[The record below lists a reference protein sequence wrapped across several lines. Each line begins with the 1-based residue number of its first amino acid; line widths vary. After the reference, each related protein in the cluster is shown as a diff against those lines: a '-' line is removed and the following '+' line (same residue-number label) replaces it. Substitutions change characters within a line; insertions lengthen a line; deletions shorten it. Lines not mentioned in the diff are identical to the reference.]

1 MNAIIKMPMFYEEVK
16 NMKIL
21 AISGSPRKDGNT
33 VILLNE
39 ALKGAQQEG
48 AETELY
54 STSGKTIAPCD
65 ACISCRKTGRCH
77 IDDDMQEL
85 YPKLREADGIII
97 GTPIYHYTMAAQTKA
112 IIDRTFSLDHNQV
125 ALANKVGGVVVV
137 AASLGVLQ
145 AVKDLYFYFI
155 SMQMLPAN
163 FIAAYA
169 NAKGEAKNLE
179 KCLIA
184 ARGLGRQMVLIA
196 AKKFEYPKEIESA
209 KFGYGTWIK

>member
-1 MNAIIKMPMFYEEVK
+1 
-16 NMKIL
+16 MKIL

-39 ALKGAQQEG
+39 ALKGAKQEG
-48 AETELY
+48 ATTELY
-54 STSGKTIAPCD
+54 SASGKTIAPCD
-65 ACISCRKTGRCH
+65 ACISCRKTGRCR

-97 GTPIYHYTMAAQTKA
+97 GTPIYLYTMAAQTKA
-112 IIDRTFSLDHNQV
+112 IIDRTFCLDHNQA
-125 ALANKVGGVVVV
+125 ALANKVGGIVVV

-163 FIAAYA
+163 FIGAYA

-184 ARGLGRQMVLIA
+184 AYDLGRQMVLIA
-196 AKKFEYPKEIESA
+196 AKKFEYPREIDSA

>member
-1 MNAIIKMPMFYEEVK
+1 
-16 NMKIL
+16 MKIL
-21 AISGSPRKDGNT
+21 AISGSPRQDGNT

-54 STSGKTIAPCD
+54 SASGKTITPCD

-85 YPKLREADGIII
+85 YPKLREADGIIM

-112 IIDRTFSLDHNQV
+112 IIDRTFSLDHNQA

-184 ARGLGRQMVLIA
+184 ARSLGRQMVLIA
-196 AKKFEYPKEIESA
+196 AKKFEYPREIESA